1 MTTLQPVRG
10 MHDLL
15 PSEHRK
21 HAVVI
26 DEARKIAASYGFS
39 EMATPLME
47 FKEVFKRTLGD
58 VSDIVTKEMYEIAD
72 RGGEAIVLRPEGT
85 AGVARSIISNGLT
98 QSTPLK
104 YFYAGP
110 MFRYE
115 RPQKGRLRQL
125 HQIGAELFGVADPV
139 GDVEVIALAFD
150 ILQTLGLNHRTTLEI
165 NTLGDEESRKH
176 YRDHL
181 VTYLRDHHAALSPD
195 SQQRLDRNPLRILDT
210 KDAEDKKILK
220 GAPLLA
226 DSLNPFSQDMFTKI
240 QEGLNT
246 LHIPFIINPHLVR
259 GLDYYCHVAF
269 EITTTEL
276 GSQGTVLAGGRY
288 DGLVSTM
295 GGPSIPGVGWAGGI
309 DRLAMMLTED
319 ALPPLKRPLAVV
331 PMDES
336 FDMKGLEL
344 AHRLRQ
350 QGFMVEMTYGGGLGK
365 RLKRANKINALY
377 AFILGEEEAS
387 SGKIT
392 LKNLDTGEQI
402 QLGQDQV
409 ESVLKESNILYSK
422 DFKNSGRQ
430 PSGEPDERS

>member
-21 HAVVI
+21 HALVM
-26 DEARKIAASYGFS
+26 DSARKIAASYGFA

-85 AGVARSIISNGLT
+85 AGIARAIISNGLT
-98 QSTPLK
+98 QSIPLK

-125 HQIGAELFGVADPV
+125 HQIGVELFGVPDPV
-139 GDVEVIALAFD
+139 GDVEVMALAFD
-150 ILQTLGLNHRTTLEI
+150 VLKSLGINHRTTLEI
-165 NTLGDEESRKH
+165 NSLGDEESRKR

-181 VTYLRDHHAALSPD
+181 VSYLKDHHAVLSPD

-210 KDAEDKKILK
+210 KDEGDKKILK

-226 DSLNPFSQDMFTKI
+226 DSLNAFSQEMFLKI
-240 QEGLNT
+240 QEGLNS
-246 LHIPFIINPHLVR
+246 LKIPFKLNPHLVR
-259 GLDYYCHVAF
+259 GLDYYCHIAF
-269 EITTTEL
+269 EVTTTEL
-276 GSQGTVLAGGRY
+276 GSQGTILAGGRY
-288 DGLVSTM
+288 DGLVNTM
-295 GGPSIPGVGWAGGI
+295 GGPSIPGVGWGGGI
-309 DRLAMMLTED
+309 DRMAMMLGD
-319 ALPPLKRPLAVV
+319 DDLPPLKRPFAVV

-344 AHRLRQ
+344 AQRLRHH
-350 QGFMVEMTYGGGLGK
+350 GFTVEMTYGGGLGK
-365 RLKRANKINALY
+365 RLKKANKINASY
-377 AFILGEEEAS
+377 ALILGEEEVS
-387 SGKIT
+387 SGKVT
-392 LKNLDTGEQI
+392 MKNLDTGEQI
-402 QLGQDQV
+402 QMGQDQV
-409 ESVLKESNILYSK
+409 ETALKERDVL
-422 DFKNSGRQ
+422 
-430 PSGEPDERS
+430 